1 MAVEDRC
8 NHQNEDMIDASD
20 ATSDDNRDQK
30 QQHATAATTTTTTT
44 TTTTRTPSTKKHHQR
59 IVDFFKEQN
68 VTAYQTVQHEIT
80 RTSEESARVRNV
92 PIQIGG
98 KALLLK
104 LGTKHTSA
112 SASTTGNNDT
122 KTNNTTNNASSAS
135 SSSSFCYALFVMS
148 AAKQLDSKKIMKEL
162 QLSKK
167 HGGIRFASK
176 EELAQVT
183 QGLVPGAVPPFGAP
197 ILADTR
203 PTTTTTTTTTNS
215 ADTTTPTTITDLY
228 VDTSILENERIAF
241 NAGSLTDSIIMSVHD
256 YLRIS
261 NPTKIFTFSKGGEKG
276 NK

>member
-30 QQHATAATTTTTTT
+30 QQHATAT
-44 TTTTRTPSTKKHHQR
+44 TTTTRTPSTTKHHQR

-112 SASTTGNNDT
+112 SASASTTGNNDT

-135 SSSSFCYALFVMS
+135 SSSSSFCYALFVMS
-148 AAKQLDSKKIMKEL
+148 AAKQLDSKKVMKEL

-203 PTTTTTTTTTNS
+203 PTTTTTTTNS